1 MVKVPTPGGREGRGQ
16 GRQPHPLHTCQL
28 PLPGPLPQKCL
39 EAPCSPA
46 TCGTLPGRPSSSL
59 FLPEAATWPSQRLRK
74 KGAPP
79 PPTEAPS
86 PLAAPAGRVQGL
98 QSRCRQGL
106 SWTRRRRGRGQAR
119 RLKPPQGD
127 LPRLEEGSTG
137 KGLGV
142 DRTAPCKPALRSPTA
157 AARRRRGTSGPS
169 LPGFPF
175 LQRAPGLAQHS
186 PLAGLSG
193 PMYLSIETSPDAP
206 MVEIPTEKGGFHNS
220 HRSPYP
226 PEQLEGGLSRGKVLS
241 PLTQQGEPQD

>member
-1 MVKVPTPGGREGRGQ
+1 MVKVPTPGGQEGRGQ

-119 RLKPPQGD
+119 RLNPPQGD
-127 LPRLEEGSTG
+127 LRRLEEGSTG
-137 KGLGV
+137 RGLGV

-157 AARRRRGTSGPS
+157 AAGRRGTSGPS

-186 PLAGLSG
+186 PLAGLCG
-193 PMYLSIETSPDAP
+193 PMYLSIGTSPD
-206 MVEIPTEKGGFHNS
+206 
-220 HRSPYP
+220 P
-226 PEQLEGGLSRGKVLS
+226 PWVKFPQRRGDSITLTAAHTHQSSSRGVYPEEKS
-241 PLTQQGEPQD
+241 